1 MGKGKR
7 HFDCKEYEKSFC
19 TNIPVLILPLP
30 AETFSCQTKFYPSNT
45 NIQTTRYIM
54 HNFLE
59 ELRWR
64 GLIHDITPGV
74 EEHLQN
80 NIPVRGYIG
89 FDPTAPSL
97 TIGNYVQIMLL
108 TFLQRA
114 GHQPVVLM
122 GGATGRIGDPSGKDA
137 ERELKSYD
145 ELDRNTAHQVEQM
158 KALLNFDPALPNH
171 AIMVNNLDFY
181 KDMNVLAFLRDVG
194 KYLTVNYMISK
205 ESVKR
210 RIESESG
217 ISFTEFS
224 YQLIQGYDFV
234 LLNREHGVSL
244 QMGGSDQYG
253 NITSGVEL
261 ARKIDDAKVYAVTTP
276 LLTKADGTK
285 FGKSTSG
292 NIWLDPKLTTPYR
305 FYQFWINADDRDLP
319 KFMRYFSLKSREEI
333 EALEASESPTSLK
346 RIFAEELTIRIHGQE
361 AFQSVLAVS
370 ELLFDPKAG
379 PDTLARL
386 DADTLLQVAEEIPSP
401 AVAKSLLESGVNI
414 LDFLSEHTGI
424 LSSRSEAKKAIQNN
438 AISVNKHKI
447 SALDANVV
455 AGDLLHGAFL
465 MVENGKKNKYLVRVV

>member
-1 MGKGKR
+1 MGILTGKNT
-7 HFDCKEYEKSFC
+7 H
-19 TNIPVLILPLP
+19 LILRPGE
-30 AETFSCQTKFYPSNT
+30 ETFFRRIKFYPDNSNASAAT
-45 NIQTTRYIM
+45 LLMN
-54 HNFLE
+54 NFLE

-64 GLIHDITPGV
+64 GLIHDMTPGL
-74 EEHLQN
+74 EEHLN
-80 NIPVRGYIG
+80 TNAPVKGYIG

-145 ELDRNTAHQVEQM
+145 ELDRNTAHQVEQA
-158 KALLNFDPALPNH
+158 KTLLNFDPATPNH
-171 AIMVNNLDFY
+171 ATMVNNLDFY
-181 KDMNVLAFLRDVG
+181 QNMNVLAFLRDVG
-194 KYLTVNYMISK
+194 KYLTVNYMMSK

-224 YQLIQGYDFV
+224 YQLLQGYDFV
-234 LLNREHGVSL
+234 LLNRNHGVTL
-244 QMGGSDQYG
+244 QMGGSDQFG
-253 NITSGVEL
+253 NITAGVEL

-285 FGKSTSG
+285 FGKSTTG
-292 NIWLDPKLTTPYR
+292 NIWLDAKLTTPYR

-319 KFMRYFSLKSREEI
+319 KFMRYFSLKTREEI
-333 EALEASESPTSLK
+333 ETLEANESPTNLK
-346 RIFAEELTIRIHGQE
+346 RIFAEEITRRIHGDE
-361 AFQSVLAVS
+361 AFESVLAVS

-379 PDTLARL
+379 PETLARL
-386 DADTLLQVAEEIPSP
+386 DADTLAQVAEEIPSP
-401 AVAKSLLESGVNI
+401 AVAASLLDGGVAL
-414 LDFLSEHTGI
+414 LDLLSEHTGI
-424 LSSRSEAKKAIQNN
+424 LSSRSEAKKAIQGN

-447 SALDANVV
+447 SALDAQVSQQ
-455 AGDLLHGAFL
+455 DLLHGAYI
-465 MVENGKKNKYLVRVV
+465 MIENGKKNKYLVKVA

>member
-1 MGKGKR
+1 
-7 HFDCKEYEKSFC
+7 
-19 TNIPVLILPLP
+19 
-30 AETFSCQTKFYPSNT
+30 
-45 NIQTTRYIM
+45 M

-64 GLIHDITPGV
+64 GLIHDMTPGL
-74 EEHLQN
+74 EEHLKQN
-80 NIPVRGYIG
+80 APVKGYIG

-158 KALLNFDPALPNH
+158 KALLQFDPATPNH
-171 AIMVNNLDFY
+171 AVMVNNLDFY
-181 KDMNVLAFLRDVG
+181 QNMNVLAFLRDVG
-194 KYLTVNYMISK
+194 KYLTVNYMMSK

-224 YQLIQGYDFV
+224 YQLLQGYDFV
-234 LLNREHGVSL
+234 LLNRQHGVTL
-244 QMGGSDQYG
+244 QMGGSDQFG
-253 NITSGVEL
+253 NITAGVEL
-261 ARKIDDAKVYAVTTP
+261 ARKIDDTKVFAVTTP

-292 NIWLDPKLTTPYR
+292 NIWLDAKLTSPYR

-319 KFMRYFSLKSREEI
+319 KFLRYFSLKTREEI
-333 EALEASESPTSLK
+333 EALESSESPTALK
-346 RIFAEELTIRIHGQE
+346 RIFAEEITRRIHGDK
-361 AFQSVLAVS
+361 AFESVLAVS

-379 PDTLARL
+379 PETLARL
-386 DADTLLQVAEEIPSP
+386 DADTLAQVAEEIPSP
-401 AVAKSLLESGVNI
+401 SVTAGILDGGIAL

-424 LSSRSEAKKAIQNN
+424 LSSRSEAKKAIQGN

-447 SALDANVV
+447 SALDALISRE
-455 AGDLLHGAFL
+455 DLLHGVYI
-465 MVENGKKNKYLVRVV
+465 MIENGKKNKFLVKVN